1 MHDIWYIFTVQVFF
15 ATTRPILIILLA
27 NIIQIMDKRF
37 HLLTGTDVLTYT
49 WIIPP
54 GDLIAVGELVVI
66 VDKGTKTRYFARVTR
81 MAHDEKT
88 GGVLV
93 FWPPIGCI
101 SQDGIFRK
109 PRTIPPLY
117 SPVRALDAGENAL
130 LLGFMGELEVG
141 FMMSGNQ
148 RVVDLPIGIP
158 ASVLNQHLGIFAT
171 TGMGKSNL
179 MKVFCASAITTRNAG
194 ILLTDPHGE
203 YATGPPGDPDSR
215 GLVHH
220 PKAQDGLCV
229 FTIRGQDIAGEYG
242 MKPLQIAH
250 EDLNIADLGLV
261 FDLTPSQYEVVN
273 LLLPFATDEIIDF
286 FINEDVESLP
296 SHLRTT
302 AYIGNHQDIAQ
313 RVRSAPP
320 DALRLVQ
327 RQIRTLLDLTA
338 LFVDSSSSSLPE
350 ILAALDE
357 NKVVLIDIPGMSDAA
372 ELFILSAISRAI
384 IRDRQKRFIEKGSAA
399 ASGRVLISIEEAQR
413 VLSQRSEKTGV
424 FREIAM
430 EGRKFGVGL
439 GVITQQPK
447 NIDQRVLAQMNTLFV
462 MGLADRHDREIIAS
476 SAKHDLR
483 VLDTEIQTLDMGD
496 AVISTV
502 GIPFPVSC
510 HIHFFEDYLDALW
523 ESAS

>member
-1 MHDIWYIFTVQVFF
+1 
-15 ATTRPILIILLA
+15 
-27 NIIQIMDKRF
+27 MDERF
-37 HLLTGTDVLTYT
+37 NRLTGRDVLTY
-49 WIIPP
+49 WWVIPP
-54 GDLIAVGELVVI
+54 GAVIAVGELAVVTDEKFGI
-66 VDKGTKTRYFARVTR
+66 RYFARVTG
-81 MAHDEKT
+81 MNHENET
-88 GGVLV
+88 GGLLV
-93 FWPPIGCI
+93 AGLPIGCI
-101 SQDGIFRK
+101 GHDGIFRK
-109 PRTIPPLY
+109 PRTIPPLF
-117 SPVRALDAGENAL
+117 SPVRSLAAAEKSL
-130 LLGFMGELEVG
+130 LRGFMGELEVG
-141 FMMSGNQ
+141 SMMSGNQ
-148 RVVDLPIGIP
+148 NIDELPVGIP
-158 ASVLNQHLGIFAT
+158 SSVLNQHLGVFAT

-179 MKVFCASAITTRNAG
+179 MKVFCASAINARKAG

-203 YATGPPGDPDSR
+203 YATGHPGDSGSR

-220 PKAQDGLCV
+220 PRAQEGLCV
-229 FTIRGQDIAGEYG
+229 FTIRSEDVAREYW
-242 MKPLQIAH
+242 MKPLRISH
-250 EDLNIADLGLV
+250 KDLSIADLGLV
-261 FDLTPSQYEVVN
+261 FDLTPAQNEVVT
-273 LLLPFATDEIIDF
+273 LLLPFLTNEIIDF
-286 FINEDVESLP
+286 FITEDVESLP

-302 AYIGNHQDIAQ
+302 AYIGNHQEIAQ
-313 RVRSAPP
+313 RVRSAPA

-327 RQIRTLLDLTA
+327 RQIRTLLDLTSR
-338 LFVDSSSSSLPE
+338 FVHPTESSLPE

-384 IRDRQKRFIEKGSAA
+384 FKERQNRFIKEGSEAA
-399 ASGRVLISIEEAQR
+399 GGRVLISIEEAQR
-413 VLSQRSEKTGV
+413 VLSQRSEKTGI

-462 MGLADRHDREIIAS
+462 MGLADRQDREIIAS

-483 VLDTEIQTLDMGD
+483 VLDTEIQTLDRGD

-510 HIHFFEDYLDALW
+510 HIHYFEEYLDRLW

>member
-1 MHDIWYIFTVQVFF
+1 
-15 ATTRPILIILLA
+15 
-27 NIIQIMDKRF
+27 MDNRF
-37 HLLTGTDVLTYT
+37 HLLTGTDVLSYT
-49 WIIPP
+49 WILPP
-54 GDLIAVGELVVI
+54 GDMIAVGELAVVT
-66 VDKGTKTRYFARVTR
+66 DERTKTRYFARVTR
-81 MAHDEKT
+81 MNHEPET
-88 GGVLV
+88 GGLLV
-93 FWPPIGCI
+93 TGLPIGCI
-101 SQDGIFRK
+101 SLDGEYRK
-109 PRTIPPLY
+109 PRTIPALY
-117 SPVRALDAGENAL
+117 SPVRPLDADENAIL
-130 LLGFMGELEVG
+130 RRFMGELEVG

-148 RVVDLPIGIP
+148 KVVDLPIGIP
-158 ASVLNQHLGIFAT
+158 SSVLNQHLGVFAT

-179 MKVFCASAITTRNAG
+179 MKVFCASAINTRNAG

-203 YATGPPGDPDSR
+203 YATGQPGDPDSR

-220 PKAQDGLCV
+220 PKAQEGLSV
-229 FTIRGQDIAGEYG
+229 FTIRDPAIAQEYG
-242 MKPLQIAH
+242 MKPLRIGH
-250 EDLNIADLGLV
+250 KDLSIADLGLV
-261 FDLTPSQYEVVN
+261 FDLTAAQYEVVN
-273 LLLPFATDEIIDF
+273 LLMPFSTNEIIDF

-313 RVRSAPP
+313 RVRSAPA

-327 RQIRTLLDLTA
+327 RQIRTLLDLTS

-350 ILAALDE
+350 ILTALDE

-384 IRDRQKRFIEKGSAA
+384 FKDRQRRFIEQGSAA

-413 VLSQRSEKTGV
+413 VLSQRAEKTGV

-483 VLDTEIQTLDMGD
+483 VLDTEIQTLDRGD

-510 HIHFFEDYLDALW
+510 HIHYFEEYLDALW
-523 ESAS
+523 EAAP